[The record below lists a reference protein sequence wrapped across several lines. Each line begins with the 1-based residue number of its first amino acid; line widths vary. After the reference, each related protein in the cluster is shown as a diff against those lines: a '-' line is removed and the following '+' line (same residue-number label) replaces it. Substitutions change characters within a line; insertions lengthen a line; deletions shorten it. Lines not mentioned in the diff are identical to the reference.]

1 MKTENV
7 QILFYG
13 ICEKKAIQN
22 VSQKLYNLLSREYNC
37 TIYCPVSPGLSKGLE
52 YVKIQWRELGLNK
65 DLVR

>member
-22 VSQKLYNLLSREYNC
+22 VSQKYNC

-52 YVKIQWRELGLNK
+52 YVKIQ
-65 DLVR
+65 